1 MQTILRFVPGA
12 AGAVAGFGVTKLVGW
27 TELGFEFGAFLG
39 AYLVVA
45 IAVDRAMRR
54 YGAAGT

>member
-12 AGAVAGFGVTKLVGW
+12 AAAVVAFGVTKLVSW
-27 TELGFEFGAFLG
+27 TELGFEFGAFLT

-45 IAVDRAMRR
+45 ASVDRAMKR
-54 YGAAGT
+54 YGAKDA